1 MNLSSHKIDN
11 INYNFEGKF
20 ILDKN
25 NIQTKKK
32 ILLIE
37 FINVNFGLKM
47 RLNIKNNSKNI

>member
-37 FINVNFGLKM
+37 FINVNFGKIY
-47 RLNIKNNSKNI
+47 NKNKI